1 MPIAGEGG
9 ALKFYSY
16 GIVAENKKLNSRT
29 VEVTPVEDLPM
40 LNGEI
45 KSGLVNDTVRSQD
58 AQGGETQ
65 IQTTAANSVP
75 ATWLPIGSSNRH
87 TAPDVRR
94 GEGVILYRFA
104 DSQHFFWTTLFDDL
118 KLRKLETVI
127 YAWSATKDENAEIN
141 ADNYYFMEV
150 STHRGMIHLHTSK
163 ANGEYCVY
171 DVQINTKD
179 GVIQIVD
186 DVGNF
191 FMFDSKEKQIAFKN
205 ADDCYLEINKKN
217 MTLQVPETYTLKA
230 KNKVEEVG
238 ETIKITSGN
247 SITEHTKAFTVEAT
261 DSLKETTGS
270 YDLQSSGTIS
280 EKAGGPIKIDGN
292 GVKISKGVALA

>member
-1 MPIAGEGG
+1 MPIASEGG

-16 GIVAENKKLNSRT
+16 GIVAENKKLDSRV

-45 KSGLVNDTVRSQD
+45 KSGLVTDTVHSQD
-58 AQGGETQ
+58 ARGGETQ
-65 IQTTAANSVP
+65 IKTTTANSIP

-127 YAWSATKDENAEIN
+127 YAWSATKVEGAEIN
-141 ADNYYFMEV
+141 ADNYYFLEV
-150 STHRGMIHLHTSK
+150 STHRGMLHLHTSK

-179 GVIQIVD
+179 GVIQIID

-230 KNKVEEVG
+230 KNKVEEIG
-238 ETIKITSGN
+238 ETIKITSGD
-247 SITEHTKAFTVEAT
+247 SITEHTKAFNVEAT
-261 DSLKETTGS
+261 DSLSEDVGS
-270 YDLQSSGTIS
+270 YSLNADGGINENAGGHIDINGSGVTIS
-280 EKAGGPIKIDGN
+280 H
-292 GVKISKGVALA
+292 GVALA